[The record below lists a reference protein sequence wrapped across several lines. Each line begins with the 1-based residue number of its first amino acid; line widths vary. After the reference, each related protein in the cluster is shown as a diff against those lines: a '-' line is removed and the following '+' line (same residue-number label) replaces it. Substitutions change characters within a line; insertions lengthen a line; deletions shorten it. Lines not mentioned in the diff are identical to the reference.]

1 MDTEKLECLL
11 ERLVTTNEM
20 ILDELRDIR
29 SGISELKDEFNW
41 AGEFTYG
48 KMVYEG
54 LNSIESNLDS
64 VESSISNTSGL

>member
-29 SGISELKDEFNW
+29 SGVSKLKDEFNW
-41 AGEFTYG
+41 ADEFTYG
-48 KMVYEG
+48 KMEIAWSQI
-54 LNSIESNLDS
+54 SIQ
-64 VESSISNTSGL
+64 